1 MTDERMPGEG
11 RCRRGRGRPRMK
23 RMSGVSFQMRRFS
36 PFGAE
41 HWCNEVITL
50 LPEEMEAMRLVDL
63 MDYDQESAAGIAG
76 VSRRTLWRD
85 LHSAR
90 KKVADALVNGKTI
103 EISTE
108 DNDSDLPS
116 SKD

>member
-1 MTDERMPGEG
+1 
-11 RCRRGRGRPRMK
+11 
-23 RMSGVSFQMRRFS
+23 
-36 PFGAE
+36 
-41 HWCNEVITL
+41 
-50 LPEEMEAMRLVDL
+50 MEAMRLVDL